1 MESNFPNSKKNPS
14 KPIKSP
20 RQQLTAQGCD
30 TGTEVGA
37 SPAPPGHTTLPTL
50 PACFCCQGD
59 GGCWHSPALWCGG
72 TGYLVELFF
81 NFLIFFLIYRQ
92 PQARSRGVKL
102 LRSSSLP
109 IPTRCLTSR
118 PVRLLQRVQGWGEG
132 TQPPAPA
139 LPPTPMSSWAFCIQG
154 SEEFGGVLL
163 SSSRCPAGFAGRGGT
178 DLCWG
183 AWGESGWMGTA
194 LTSPGTLS
202 SANTTGLGLCS
213 KEGPGNICIKNKYT
227 PPKHSPTLQEE
238 NEGGKKATIQRKKTT
253 SNLTHLCC
261 ASV

>member
-1 MESNFPNSKKNPS
+1 MWHRHRGGGQPRSPKAHNP
-14 KPIKSP
+14 PHAPCLLLLP
-20 RQQLTAQGCD
+20 RRRGMLAQPCFM
-30 TGTEVGA
+30 VWRYRI
-37 SPAPPGHTTLPTL
+37 PGW
-50 PACFCCQGD
+50 AIF
-59 GGCWHSPALWCGG
+59 S
-72 TGYLVELFF
+72 FF
-81 NFLIFFLIYRQ
+81 YFFFLIYRQ
-92 PQARSRGVKL
+92 PQARPRGVKL

-261 ASV
+261 ASVWKVRTSKLYFFY

>member
-1 MESNFPNSKKNPS
+1 MTPAPRWG
-14 KPIKSP
+14 PAPLPQGTQPSP
-20 RQQLTAQGCD
+20 R
-30 TGTEVGA
+30 
-37 SPAPPGHTTLPTL
+37 SL
-50 PACFCCQGD
+50 PASVAKETGDAGTALFCG
-59 GGCWHSPALWCGG
+59 
-72 TGYLVELFF
+72 VEVPDTWLSYFFIFLF
-81 NFLIFFLIYRQ
+81 FFLIYRQ

-238 NEGGKKATIQRKKTT
+238 NEGGKKATIQRKKNT